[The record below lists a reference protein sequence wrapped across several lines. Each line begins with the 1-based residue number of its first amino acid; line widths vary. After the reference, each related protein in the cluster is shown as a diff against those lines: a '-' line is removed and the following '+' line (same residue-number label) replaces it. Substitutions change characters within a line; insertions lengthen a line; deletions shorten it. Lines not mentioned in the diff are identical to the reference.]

1 MGVPWLCI
9 LPVMIAVRQQDSDLG
24 PHDVIKVARMA
35 VGDSD
40 AVISFSGDAYDRT
53 AFFTSGTWTALPV
66 PLHNGDLTIEGPL
79 FRIIK
84 LLKSRDI
91 PISCP
96 VQWANFGWEVYLCV
110 TKPKQ
115 KVADAFTVVR

>member
-1 MGVPWLCI
+1 MCI